1 MSVSMPQYLIGTG
14 GWSYFKIGDLSSLE
28 AYSRVFD
35 FVEVNVTFYQ
45 YPSIKMV
52 RAWRRKVSNDF
63 TFSVRCHQDLTHKY
77 GLRPIDEAYN
87 VFYQMATYCRELE
100 SPYLVLE
107 TPQSYVVN
115 QESALQVRD
124 FFSSLDLKGLRLV
137 WEYRG
142 PFNSA
147 VVGLMKDFNII
158 QSADLSKQKPAF
170 SLDVTYSRLFG
181 KGQHNLYQFTDEEL
195 LEIDAKA
202 KETGSKTIIMSYHG
216 ARMNSDAARFKRYK
230 DSGKFLPVS
239 DYSGVY
245 SAQAVLAEDAKFPTT
260 KSALIIDQGWK
271 VFDLTP
277 NKREHL
283 SKVVEKLPEKTYYSL
298 SDVVES
304 LKEVL

>member
-1 MSVSMPQYLIGTG
+1 MPQYLIGTG
-14 GWSYFKIGDLSSLE
+14 GWSYFKIGDTSSLE
-28 AYSRVFD
+28 DYSRVFD
-35 FVEVNVTFYQ
+35 FVEVNFTFYQ

-52 RAWRRKVSNDF
+52 RAWRRKVPNDF
-63 TFSVRCHQDLTHKY
+63 TFSVRCHQDLTHNY
-77 GLRPIDEAYN
+77 GLRPVDEAYD
-87 VFYQMATYCRELE
+87 VFYQMAAYCRELE
-100 SPYLVLE
+100 TPYLVLE
-107 TPQSYVVN
+107 TPQSYVFN
-115 QESALQVRD
+115 QESSGQVRD

-158 QSADLSKQKPAF
+158 QSVDLSKQKPAF

-202 KETGSKTIIMSYHG
+202 KETGSKTIIMSYHS

-230 DSGKFLPVS
+230 ESGKFIPVT
-239 DYSGVY
+239 DYCGVD
-245 SAQAVLAEDAKFPTT
+245 SAHAVLAEDAKFPTT
-260 KSALIIDQGWK
+260 RSALINDQGWK
-271 VFDLTP
+271 VFDLAP

-283 SKVVEKLPEKTYYSL
+283 FKVVEKLPEKTYYSL